1 MYSLAQHH
9 AIASDASWVWML
21 TSREVGTAISVLEDA
36 GAVLVSLVD
45 ASDWQSEGLR
55 ALHELLA
62 RLREESGVESGHLR
76 VRQWELNAGGTE

>member
-55 ALHELLA
+55 ALHDLLV
-62 RLREESGVESGHLR
+62 RLREESGVESGHLW
-76 VRQWELNAGGTE
+76 VRQWELNAGGAE

>member
-62 RLREESGVESGHLR
+62 RLREESGVEIGHLR
-76 VRQWELNAGGTE
+76 VRQWELNAGGAE